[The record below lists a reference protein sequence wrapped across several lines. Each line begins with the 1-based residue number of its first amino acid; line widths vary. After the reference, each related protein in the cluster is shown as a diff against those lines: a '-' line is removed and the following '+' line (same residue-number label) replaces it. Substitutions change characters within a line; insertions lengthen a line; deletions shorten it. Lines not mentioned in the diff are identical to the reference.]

1 MELET
6 TFINKQLVNIYVVME
21 RIKTPNQSAE
31 SEKLFVSDTIARGFN
46 ETKEGKFVGENLS
59 SLDELINELRT
70 AGL

>member
-1 MELET
+1 
-6 TFINKQLVNIYVVME
+6 ME